1 MGQLDLVRFR
11 ISRQS
16 KTFLSSLFITIFA
29 TMVGVIGG
37 IYITDRME
45 IKKTKNRAS
54 VGLDRIQA
62 EVESNRKTVEK
73 INRVHG
79 QLKDHLSFLEKYM
92 NENAELIVPSRDMRA
107 FQKDYP
113 NAIVLTDS
121 IPVSEGFYQ
130 YSGDMH
136 FDLES
141 VASFSISNIAWESFT
156 QGNLVSSIDY
166 NCAYYLNLL
175 QNMQSEVIQEN
186 DILFASLRKDILS
199 ESERIPI
206 IRQVSYSIELE
217 RMLLKIYSDCESSL
231 TNCL

>member
-1 MGQLDLVRFR
+1 MARLR
-11 ISRQS
+11 IPSGTKKFMS
-16 KTFLSSLFITIFA
+16 GLFITIFA

-54 VGLDRIQA
+54 LGLDRIKA

-73 INRVHG
+73 INRVHD
-79 QLKDHLSFLEKYM
+79 QLKDHLSFLEKFM
-92 NENAELIVPSRDMRA
+92 NESNELIVPSQDMRA
-107 FQKDYP
+107 FQKHYP
-113 NAIVLTDS
+113 NAIQLTDS
-121 IPVSEGFYQ
+121 IPVSGGVYQ
-130 YSGDMH
+130 YRGDMH

-166 NCAYYLNLL
+166 ECAYYLNLL
-175 QNMQSEVIQEN
+175 QNMQSEVILEN
-186 DILFASLRKDILS
+186 DKLFASLRKDFLS
-199 ESERIPI
+199 ESARVPI